1 MDEVLEGRA
10 ILGLVALCCVVIMTA
25 VDSLFGKTGMSILWL
40 FVQGIFYI
48 VATFVTIKVLQLL
61 WNLLKVIG
69 SKI

>member
-1 MDEVLEGRA
+1 MLEGRA